1 MVKILGELLAVQK
14 LQLETKPL
22 SLETERQILAAR
34 EKVPKPMLD
43 RFDRFIARGKSG
55 VAVVRQGVCSECHLR
70 ITPGTLASLA
80 YTSEI
85 HVCDHCGRY
94 LFLPET
100 EPLGLPASSPA
111 KSGVAS
117 ATRRAS

>member
-1 MVKILGELLAVQK
+1 MVKILAELLALQK
-14 LQLETKPL
+14 LELETKPL
-22 SLETERQILAAR
+22 LLDTEREILAAR

-43 RFDRFIARGKSG
+43 RFDRFIARGKRG

-100 EPLGLPASSPA
+100 EPLGFA
-111 KSGVAS
+111 GS
-117 ATRRAS
+117 APTKAAVVTPTRRAR